1 MRISDWSSDVCSSDL
16 NCRHFLASL
25 RLYALD
31 EIGASLLVEER
42 IFPVVSRP
50 HSASSGIDQFMRA
63 ANNRSRCQFGQAV
76 LSPSQYIRT
85 KAGTTRGG
93 RTIFRQIYSGC

>member
-1 MRISDWSSDVCSSDL
+1 MATQPANRPMTPRTADPLKIIVWFATHTPH

-50 HSASSGIDQFMRA
+50 HSASSGIDKFMRA
-63 ANNRSRCQFGQAV
+63 ANNRARCQYGHDRNSTP
-76 LSPSQYIRT
+76 LNSSH
-85 KAGTTRGG
+85 
-93 RTIFRQIYSGC
+93 

>member
-93 RTIFRQIYSGC
+93 APTFSQIISAC

>member
-1 MRISDWSSDVCSSDL
+1 MGWFSTPAPHICL
-16 NCRHFLASL
+16 QCLASL

-85 KAGTTRGG
+85 KAGHTRGG
-93 RTIFRQIYSGC
+93 PPTLRPIYSGC